1 MGYCKEL
8 HKTEL
13 CVGALLLVE
22 VDMFPDMYEAVGQ
35 CFPEV
40 PGVNL

>member
-1 MGYCKEL
+1 MGYCKELQL

-13 CVGALLLVE
+13 CVRALLLVE

-35 CFPEV
+35 CFLEV
-40 PGVNL
+40 PGV